1 MVEPRRCRTG
11 GAARVTLPAEFLFA
25 GNLRYRSVRTIGRS
39 PTRRR
44 QRSSR

>member
-25 GNLRYRSVRTIGRS
+25 GNLCYRSVRTIGRP